1 MTTFIFNLEEML
13 LWLKEHAPNANLQ
26 SDSRLIKKGDI
37 FFAFPIPESKGDGRR
52 HIQSAIDNGAALI
65 VYESENYALHDGCIV
80 PSKAVFNL
88 IHHIGYIANAWHQ
101 NPDREMYTVAVTG
114 TNGKTSCTQW
124 VARALSM
131 LEESCAVIG
140 TIGVGS
146 YVNGSLESIKE
157 TGFTTPDAIQLQVQL
172 AKLHE
177 EKIKAIAIEASSIGL
192 DQGRMNGMHIDTAIF
207 TNLTLD
213 HLDYHHTLNAYAF
226 SKELLFKWPKLKTA
240 IVNLDDEFG
249 RTLIQKLKQNPELE
263 LIGYGIE
270 NSMNTCS
277 QQVIA
282 SQLRTTHQ
290 GTSFYVESPFGQGQI
305 KTQMIGR
312 FNVSN
317 VLSVL
322 CVLLSKGILWEK
334 AVSVIEKLQSVP
346 GRMQQLGSQGQ
357 ALVVVDYAHTPD
369 ALEKTIEALQ
379 ELVQERQGE
388 LWCVFGCGGDRDS
401 SKRAPMG
408 AIAQKAHHAIVT
420 SDNPRTENP
429 ESILQDILL
438 GMDERAIVVE
448 DRASAI
454 LYAIKHAKLNDVI
467 LIAGKGHENYQ
478 EVNGKKMPFSDE
490 QHALLALATV
500 ATNNSMRRGGK

>member
-1 MTTFIFNLEEML
+1 MSEITFNLEEIMR
-13 LWLKEHAPNANLQ
+13 WLKEHAPNANLQ

-37 FFAFPIPESKGDGRR
+37 FFAFPIPESTGDGR
-52 HIQSAIDNGAALI
+52 HYIQSAIDKGASLI
-65 VYESENYALHDGCIV
+65 VYEAENFVLDERCVV

-88 IHHIGYIANAWHQ
+88 INHIGYIANTWHRY
-101 NPDREMYTVAVTG
+101 PDQEMYTVAVTG

-131 LEESCAVIG
+131 LDESCAVIG

-146 YVNGSLESIKE
+146 YLNGSLDKITE
-157 TGFTTPDAIQLQVQL
+157 TGFTTPDAVQLQTQL
-172 AKLHE
+172 AQLSE

-192 DQGRMNGMHIDTAIF
+192 DQGRMNGMHIDTAVF

-213 HLDYHHTLNAYAF
+213 HLDYHHTLNAYALA
-226 SKELLFKWPKLKTA
+226 KETLFNWPKLKTA
-240 IVNLDDEFG
+240 IINLDDEFG
-249 RTLIQKLKQNPELE
+249 RTLIQKLKNNPELG
-263 LIGYGIE
+263 LIAYGIE
-270 NSMNTCS
+270 NSINACS
-277 QQVIA
+277 QKVIA
-282 SQLRTTHQ
+282 SQLRTTNQ
-290 GTSFYVESPFGQGQI
+290 GTSFYVNSPFGEGQI

-317 VLSVL
+317 ILSVL

-334 AVSVIEKLQSVP
+334 AVSIIEKLQSVP

-379 ELVQERQGE
+379 ELVLERQGE

-408 AIAQKAHHAIVT
+408 AIAQKAHHAVVT

-429 ESILQDILL
+429 KDIIQDILL
-438 GMDERAIVVE
+438 GMDEKSIVVE

-467 LIAGKGHENYQ
+467 LIAGKGHESYQ
-478 EVNGKKMPFSDE
+478 EINGKKMPFSDE